1 METIFKYRWWSLRV
15 VSLHFFSL
23 FFYTPTL
30 TKQVPCW
37 WDGSCGGEKGRR
49 SQRKIL
55 DDAIFV
61 TIITPVHFHLAWYLY
76 LQPLNIKSFYRT
88 DNCKLVLLLQ
98 KQLWKIVIRKYPTT
112 HNHPQPPTNTQ
123 NYPQPST
130 TSHNQPQ
137 PLKKPPT
144 TTQKTIH
151 NHPQP
156 STTTQKLPKKAKT
169 CHKQLYVTAL

>member
-1 METIFKYRWWSLRV
+1 MFHCIF
-15 VSLHFFSL
+15 FL
-23 FFYTPTL
+23 FLNTPTL

-76 LQPLNIKSFYRT
+76 LQPLNIKSFFRT

-98 KQLWKIVIRKYPTT
+98 KQLWKIVIRKYPTI
-112 HNHPQPPTNTQ
+112 HNHPQTPK
-123 NYPQPST
+123 T
-130 TSHNQPQ
+130 THNQPQ
-137 PLKKPPT
+137 PATATQKT
-144 TTQKTIH
+144 THNYSKTIH
-151 NHPQP
+151 NHPKVA
-156 STTTQKLPKKAKT
+156 QKSQNLS
-169 CHKQLYVTAL
+169 QTALCYCTLDVNTETEVGFDSDIKQ

>member
-1 METIFKYRWWSLRV
+1 MFHCIF
-15 VSLHFFSL
+15 FL
-23 FFYTPTL
+23 FLNTPTL

-76 LQPLNIKSFYRT
+76 LQPLNIKSFFRT

-123 NYPQPST
+123 NYPQPAT
-130 TSHNQPQ
+130 TSHSHSNHPQ
-137 PLKKPPT
+137 LLK
-144 TTQKTIH
+144 

-156 STTTQKLPKKAKT
+156 PKSCPKKPKP
-169 CHKQLYVTAL
+169 VTNSSMLLHFRC